1 MFFLNLLPDNN
12 LWIFISDFTMTSLD
26 LAELSVRELCELF
39 RSGGLPEHMKDMTL
53 SEIARCVS
61 GSQGVGGH
69 VESVQSSGQLDI
81 GSAAYVTNLIDQP
94 AAFPGAAGLH
104 GQLAPGH
111 VPEATDCHRQPEGVE
126 LAADIDGQ
134 PAGVP
139 GGADPHVGDQDKT
152 FQWREKLPNSNNT
165 NPPIL
170 LWRGDENCSS
180 TVALA
185 FGIYDE
191 EFIDLKEEVMEV
203 TVKNCEG
210 LNQKVKFQVE
220 LDFPK
225 DEKLSRKHAGL
236 AGSGSDYLCTYC
248 SQSRKSAKDPPH
260 SGCNPVTLS
269 NTLLREAAHYCQFNP
284 SQKSQEQLS
293 KIALGVKEVPLS
305 TTELYDER
313 PDALH
318 LGAVM
323 QLIM

>member
-1 MFFLNLLPDNN
+1 
-12 LWIFISDFTMTSLD
+12 MTSLD
-26 LAELSVRELCELF
+26 LADLSVRELCELF
-39 RSGGLPEHMKDMTL
+39 RSGGLPEQLKDMTL
-53 SEIARCVS
+53 SEIAHCVS
-61 GSQGVGGH
+61 GREGYLRVGVGGH
-69 VESVQSSGQLDI
+69 VESLGSSGQL
-81 GSAAYVTNLIDQP
+81 AAV
-94 AAFPGAAGLH
+94 PGAAGLH
-104 GQLAPGH
+104 GQPAHGLVPEVTDRHGQPVGDELAP
-111 VPEATDCHRQPEGVE
+111 
-126 LAADIDGQ
+126 DIYGQ
-134 PAGVP
+134 PAGAP
-139 GGADPHVGDQDKT
+139 GGANLHDDVNPDKT

-191 EFIDLKEEVMEV
+191 EFKELKDEVMEV

-210 LNQKVKFQVE
+210 ANHKVKFEVD

-236 AGSGSDYLCTYC
+236 AGSGSDNLCTYC

-284 SQKSQEQLS
+284 SKKSQEQLS

-305 TTELYDER
+305 TTELNDER

-323 QLIM
+323 QLIK